1 MDSDE
6 LDRIAKKTDYFFL
19 SLKDRGRQNY
29 IIPSKFQ
36 TYLGYT
42 KPVIFIG
49 NIKMCELINNNN
61 LGFSIS
67 HSSLHMIQNIL
78 LNLRKVDSVTYQ
90 TFQQSIVK
98 YYENNYRQELLAKY
112 FIKIIK
118 ENDF

>member
-1 MDSDE
+1 
-6 LDRIAKKTDYFFL
+6 
-19 SLKDRGRQNY
+19 
-29 IIPSKFQ
+29 
-36 TYLGYT
+36 
-42 KPVIFIG
+42 
-49 NIKMCELINNNN
+49 MCELINNNN

-98 YYENNYRQELLAKY
+98 YYENNYKQELLAKY